1 MSMGLGMK
9 LNRRIDIDV
18 RPARGI
24 LARLAAPPLEGT
36 CVIDERGN
44 HYVGSIGRDRSAHIV
59 MYGSDLKALDSAVRV
74 CSAALEGDGRGPV
87 PVYSSDT
94 AIADRYVGNVI
105 PVRDVHVLRN
115 SGEPTDLQRFK
126 GYVDTVTKAA

>member
-1 MSMGLGMK
+1 MSLGME
-9 LNRRIDIDV
+9 LNRRIHIDV
-18 RPARGI
+18 RPERGI
-24 LARLAAPPLEGT
+24 LARLAQPHHEGT
-36 CVIDERGN
+36 YVIDERGN

-94 AIADRYVGNVI
+94 AIADRYVGNAI
-105 PVRDVHVLRN
+105 PARNVHVLRKT
-115 SGEPTDLQRFK
+115 GEPTDLQRFK
-126 GYVDTVTKAA
+126 GYVDTVTRAA